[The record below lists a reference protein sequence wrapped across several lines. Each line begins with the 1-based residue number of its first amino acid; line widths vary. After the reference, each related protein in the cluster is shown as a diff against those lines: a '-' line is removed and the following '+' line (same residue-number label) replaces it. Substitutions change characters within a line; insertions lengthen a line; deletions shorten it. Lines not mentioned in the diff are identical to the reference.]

1 MERKNNSHFSNSFVS
16 NVAKLNPYSYQNW
29 QITRCS
35 YPNSSYTKRR
45 KFQTWWRRWRRWF
58 SFWDKTEG
66 LNNASL
72 QIRDR
77 KLLLMQKAP
86 LFFTLKYITYNKECR
101 GFIILYSRYFS
112 PWQDTEL
119 VAINLHMCVNAL
131 YKIFSC
137 CLLRLL
143 TAASTEVD
151 KIVALSFLLK
161 NFKFYYVA
169 CFYPFTCSLR
179 R

>member
-1 MERKNNSHFSNSFVS
+1 M
-16 NVAKLNPYSYQNW
+16 
-29 QITRCS
+29 
-35 YPNSSYTKRR
+35 
-45 KFQTWWRRWRRWF
+45 
-58 SFWDKTEG
+58 
-66 LNNASL
+66 

-119 VAINLHMCVNAL
+119 VAINLQMCVNAL

-151 KIVALSFLLK
+151 KIVALSFFLKKFQVLLCCVFLSLHMLSQEV
-161 NFKFYYVA
+161 NQLELLMNDTSDRCFPGDWSNL
-169 CFYPFTCSLR
+169 CFYLHKFLFKWQNR
-179 R
+179 